1 MELTASTP
9 RIAAALA
16 GAMISIGILV
26 GGAATELA
34 HTSTTYLADYGSAIS
49 ADNSE
54 AHSAEGGVRHMGDHS
69 HAPGYFE
76 RMNGAG
82 E

>member
-1 MELTASTP
+1 MTTTASR
-9 RIAAALA
+9 RIVAALA
-16 GAMISIGILV
+16 GVLISAGILASGTPFAPV
-26 GGAATELA
+26 EPHA
-34 HTSTTYLADYGSAIS
+34 TYLADYGSAIS
-49 ADNSE
+49 AENSE